1 MAGKHRGPSPETT
14 QMIRLPT
21 SKRILA
27 AVKQIAAQEQRS
39 LGNMVHVLLLEA
51 LQRRKVL

>member
-1 MAGKHRGPSPETT
+1 MAGTHRGPSPQTT

-27 AVKQIAAQEQRS
+27 AIKRLATQEQRS